1 VTPGGRADAAAWT
14 PSPLATERAAYRAR
28 RRRRSFL
35 VALASTA
42 VLVGAAALVVVT
54 SPGWERTRDS
64 FFDVDVAT
72 DVLPALLQGLWL
84 NLRVWVLATVLSLVL
99 GLGIALLRTTASPVL
114 VPLRALAA
122 VYVDVFRGVPLLLVL
137 LLVGFGL
144 PSLRLPWLPID
155 AVILGTAAI
164 VLSYTAYT
172 AEIFRSGIGA
182 VHPAQVMAARAL
194 GLTRS
199 QANRRVVVP
208 QAVRNVTPA
217 LLNTVVS
224 LQKDSGLI
232 SILGAVDAIRAAEI
246 EVTGAYNFTPYVLAG
261 VLFLVI
267 SVPLTRAVDAYSER
281 RGWGATRPAAGVA
294 R

>member
-1 VTPGGRADAAAWT
+1 MTWE
-14 PSPLATERAAYRAR
+14 PSPIAAERAAYRAA

-35 VALASTA
+35 LALGSTL
-42 VLVGAAALVVVT
+42 VLVAAAWLVVVT
-54 SPGWERTRDS
+54 SPGWARTREA
-64 FFDVDVAT
+64 FFDLDVAV
-72 DVLPALLQGLWL
+72 DVLPGLLQGLWL

-114 VPLRALAA
+114 FPVRALAA
-122 VYVDVFRGVPLLLVL
+122 AYVDIFRGLPLLLVL

-144 PSLRLPWLPID
+144 PSLRLEWLPID
-155 AVILGTAAI
+155 AVYLGTGAI

-172 AEIFRSGIGA
+172 AEIFRSGIQA

-194 GLTRS
+194 GLTRAQTS
-199 QANRRVVVP
+199 RRIVVP
-208 QAVRNVTPA
+208 QAIRNVTPA

-232 SILGAVDAIRAAEI
+232 SVLGAVDAIRAAEI
-246 EVTGAYNFTPYVLAG
+246 EVTSAYNFTPYVLAG
-261 VLFLVI
+261 VLFLLI
-267 SVPLTRAVDAYSER
+267 SIPLTRAVDAYNER

>member
-1 VTPGGRADAAAWT
+1 MTWE
-14 PSPLATERAAYRAR
+14 PSPIAAERAAYRAA

-35 VALASTA
+35 LALGSTL
-42 VLVGAAALVVVT
+42 VLVAAAWLVVVT
-54 SPGWERTRDS
+54 SPGWERTREA
-64 FFDVDVAT
+64 FFDLDVAV
-72 DVLPALLQGLWL
+72 DVLPGLLQGLWL

-114 VPLRALAA
+114 FPVRALAA
-122 VYVDVFRGVPLLLVL
+122 AYVDVFRGLPLLLVL

-144 PSLRLPWLPID
+144 PSLRLEWLPID
-155 AVILGTAAI
+155 AVYLGTGAI

-172 AEIFRSGIGA
+172 AEIFRSGIQA

-194 GLTRS
+194 GLTRAQTS
-199 QANRRVVVP
+199 RRIVVP
-208 QAVRNVTPA
+208 QAIRNVTPA

-232 SILGAVDAIRAAEI
+232 SVLGAVDAIRAAEI
-246 EVTGAYNFTPYVLAG
+246 EVTGAYDFTPYVLAG
-261 VLFLVI
+261 VLFLLI
-267 SVPLTRAVDAYSER
+267 SIPLTRAVDAYNER

>member
-1 VTPGGRADAAAWT
+1 MTWT
-14 PSPLATERAAYRAR
+14 PSPIARERAAYRAAR
-28 RRRRSFL
+28 RRRTFL
-35 VALASTA
+35 VALASTL
-42 VLVGAAALVVVT
+42 VLVGAAIAVVVT
-54 SPGWERTRDS
+54 SPGWERTRNS
-64 FFDVDVAT
+64 FFDLDVAA
-72 DVLPALLQGLWL
+72 DVLPGLLQGLWL
-84 NLRVWVLATVLSLVL
+84 NLRVWVLASLLSLVL

-114 VPLRALAA
+114 VPLRAVAT

-155 AVILGTAAI
+155 AVYLGTAAI

-172 AEIFRSGIGA
+172 AEIFRSGIVA

-194 GLTRS
+194 GLTRG
-199 QANRRVVVP
+199 QASRRVVVP
-208 QAVRNVTPA
+208 QAIRNVTPA

-261 VLFLVI
+261 VLFLII

-281 RGWGATRPAAGVA
+281 RGWGATRPAAGVS

>member
-1 VTPGGRADAAAWT
+1 MTWT
-14 PSPLATERAAYRAR
+14 PSPLAVERAEYRAA

-35 VALASTA
+35 VALVSTL
-42 VLVGAAALVVVT
+42 VLVGAAVLVVVT

-64 FFDVDVAT
+64 FFDLDIAAE
-72 DVLPALLQGLWL
+72 VLPGLLQGLWL
-84 NLRVWVLATVLSLVL
+84 NLRVWVLASALSLLL

-122 VYVDVFRGVPLLLVL
+122 AYVDVFRGVPLLLVL

-155 AVILGTAAI
+155 AVYLGTAAI

-194 GLTRS
+194 GLTRG
-199 QANRRVVVP
+199 QASRRVVVP

-232 SILGAVDAIRAAEI
+232 SILGAVDAIRAAQI

-261 VLFLVI
+261 VLFLLI
-267 SVPLTRAVDAYSER
+267 SIPLTRAVDAYSER